1 VDVSI
6 IIVNWNTRCL
16 LAQCLGSVA
25 TEMNSRVSFEVIV
38 VDNASTDGSCE
49 MVRREFPEV
58 KLIVNR
64 ENRGFAAANNQALAV
79 AQGRYVLLLNSD
91 TIVLNGAVEKTIA
104 FADHYVD
111 TAVVGC
117 RVLNQDRTL
126 QSTCFMF
133 PSLLNWFLNATYLY
147 QLFPQ
152 SRFFGREQM
161 TWWSRSDV
169 REVNVV
175 TGCYM
180 LVRREAI
187 DQVGLLD
194 ERFFMYA
201 EETDWCLRFVAK
213 GWKNRFTPEAEIIH
227 LGGGSAPKLGANRA
241 RVTNRSFVRYMFK
254 HWSRSRAVAGVIMLT
269 LFYLLRLP
277 ILITRKMVWPG
288 SKNDQLLE
296 NHWAGLIDML
306 NYRRHLTS

>member
-1 VDVSI
+1 MDVSI

-25 TEMNSRVSFEVIV
+25 IEMSSRVRFEVIV

-49 MVRREFPEV
+49 MVRREFPDV
-58 KLIVNR
+58 KLIVNS

-91 TIVLNGAVEKTIA
+91 TIVLDRAIEKTIA
-104 FADHYVD
+104 FADRYLD
-111 TAVVGC
+111 TAVIGC
-117 RVLNQDRTL
+117 RVLNQDRSL

-133 PSLLNWFLNATYLY
+133 PSLLNWFLHATYLY
-147 QLFPQ
+147 QLFPR
-152 SRFFGREQM
+152 SRFFGRERM
-161 TWWSRSDV
+161 TWWARNDV
-169 REVNVV
+169 REVDVV

-180 LVRREAI
+180 LVRRDAI
-187 DQVGLLD
+187 DQVGPLD

-227 LGGGSAPKLGANRA
+227 LGGGSAPKLGSNRA
-241 RVTNRSFVRYMFK
+241 RVSNRSFVRYMFK
-254 HWSRSRAVAGVIMLT
+254 HWSRSRAIAGVIMLT

-277 ILITRKMVWPG
+277 LLVTKRMVWPG
-288 SKNDQLLE
+288 GEDDRLLE

-306 NYRRHLTS
+306 NYRRHLIS